1 MEKLKASSI
10 ADLITRA
17 DEGSIFIPSDFAD
30 FGTNDAVRKTL
41 SRLVES
47 GELERPIRGVY
58 RKPRLSSFL
67 GKPTVASPDDIAH
80 ALARKFEWHIAPY
93 GDTALNRLGLDT
105 QVPAVTRY
113 VSDGPYRV
121 YEYGPYSIEFRHTA
135 NRDLSRLSSTTAT
148 VVQALKALGK
158 DGVTPETLDA
168 IALKLDVSQIEAL
181 IRETGNSTVWIRE
194 AVRTMGERGHRHA
207 KIR

>member
-1 MEKLKASSI
+1 MENAKTSVI
-10 ADLITRA
+10 ADLIARA
-17 DEGSIFIPSDFAD
+17 DEGTLFIPSDFAD
-30 FGTNDAVRKTL
+30 LGTGDAVRKAL

-58 RKPRLSSFL
+58 RKPRPNSFL
-67 GKPTVASPDDIAH
+67 GRPTVASPDDIAR
-80 ALARKFEWHIAPY
+80 ALARKFEWNIAPY

-135 NRDLSRLSSTTAT
+135 NRDLSRLSPTTAT

-158 DGVTPETLDA
+158 DGVTPGKLDA
-168 IALKLDVSQIEAL
+168 IASKLDDSQIDAL
-181 IRETGNSTVWIRE
+181 VEETGNSTVWIRE
-194 AVRTMGERGHRHA
+194 AVRTMGKRRHRHA
-207 KIR
+207 EVR

>member
-1 MEKLKASSI
+1 MENAKTDTI
-10 ADLITRA
+10 ANLIARA

-30 FGTNDAVRKTL
+30 FGTDNAVRKTL

-58 RKPRLSSFL
+58 RKPQLNSFL
-67 GKPTVASPDDIAH
+67 RKPTVASPDDVAR
-80 ALARKFEWHIAPY
+80 ALARKFKWNIAPY

-113 VSDGPYRV
+113 VSDGPYRA

-135 NRDLSRLSSTTAT
+135 NRDLSRLSPTTAT
-148 VVQALKALGK
+148 VIQAMKALGK
-158 DGVTPETLDA
+158 DGVTPDKLDA
-168 IALKLDVSQIEAL
+168 IASKMDDSQIDASIE
-181 IRETGNSTVWIRE
+181 ETGNSTTWIRE
-194 AVRTMGERGHRHA
+194 AVRTMGKRRHRHA